1 MGFQSESIISAASQK
16 FGVIDYSRWQ
26 AIRWQWYS
34 YVTYPSAGTT
44 ELNFFGQVAGQ
55 AGVTLQDTNLP
66 KAGSFGQ
73 THFQLKSISTDIQI
87 AVNDVDGFTRAN
99 QATLDTRA
107 IASDYLGGFVQAGVL
122 NFSVG
127 ARPFATVVKPF
138 QYAPPPGSPLDLA
151 NTYVNQIIAAP
162 VPAAGA
168 AQVVGVPWVTQTK
181 MRSNVYFV
189 DPNILIEAEQ
199 QFNVKLSFPSGA
211 VPVLATN
218 VVNDSTNPLKVGVIL
233 DGLLLRPVQ

>member
-1 MGFQSESIISAASQK
+1 MGFQSESIISAASQR

-34 YVTYPSAGTT
+34 YVTYPEVGTG

-55 AGVTLQDTNLP
+55 SGVTLQDTNLP

-99 QATLDTRA
+99 QATIDTRA
-107 IASDYLGGFVQAGVL
+107 LASDLIGGFAQAGVL
-122 NFSVG
+122 QFSVG
-127 ARPFATVVKPF
+127 ARPFATIVKPF
-138 QYAPPPGSPLDLA
+138 QYAPPPGSPLDYD
-151 NTYVNQIIAAP
+151 NTYVNQISAAP
-162 VPAAGA
+162 VPDAGA
-168 AQVVGVPWVTQTK
+168 ADVVGVPWVTQTK
-181 MRSNVYFV
+181 MRNNVYFV

-218 VVNDSTNPLKVGVIL
+218 VVNDSTNPLKVGVIF

>member
-87 AVNDVDGFTRAN
+87 
-99 QATLDTRA
+99 
-107 IASDYLGGFVQAGVL
+107 GV
-122 NFSVG
+122 
-127 ARPFATVVKPF
+127 
-138 QYAPPPGSPLDLA
+138 
-151 NTYVNQIIAAP
+151 
-162 VPAAGA
+162 
-168 AQVVGVPWVTQTK
+168 
-181 MRSNVYFV
+181 
-189 DPNILIEAEQ
+189 
-199 QFNVKLSFPSGA
+199 
-211 VPVLATN
+211 N
-218 VVNDSTNPLKVGVIL
+218 VVARELAIPGTKL
-233 DGLLLRPVQ
+233 DRKSVV